1 MPRYVRSSL
10 VRLPYLLISSERS
23 SLCKLASVEI
33 RSVLNFGIRLE
44 FFLVRIQESLNRI
57 FHSYA
62 RSMVSPRTA
71 SFSVLSQLVTE
82 RTYSSIRQTTSTM
95 CRGPW

>member
-10 VRLPYLLISSERS
+10 VRLPYLLTSSERS

-44 FFLVRIQESLNRI
+44 FAVRIQESLNRI

-62 RSMVSPRTA
+62 WSMVSPRTA
-71 SFSVLSQLVTE
+71 SSSVLSQLVTE
-82 RTYSSIRQTTSTM
+82 RMYSSTRQTTSTM

>member
-1 MPRYVRSSL
+1 MPREIITLQVGQCGNQIGAEFWNQVR
-10 VRLPYLLISSERS
+10 V
-23 SLCKLASVEI
+23 
-33 RSVLNFGIRLE
+33 
-44 FFLVRIQESLNRI
+44 FLVRIQESLNRI

-82 RTYSSIRQTTSTM
+82 RTYSSTRQTTSTM
-95 CRGPW
+95 CRGP